1 MWQALPSC
9 LAAPL
14 VRGPRVRWPR
24 HWLGR
29 GGPVVDACTL
39 DWARELHGLEASL
52 APEEGHSTTWH
63 WGNTHKAQGGPAAAG
78 STAGTAGTAGTLRCI
93 GKAHPARPLGTA
105 WAAPCAGVRQPK
117 RLVALVALVASVAS
131 VALRQGKEP
140 CNSRAGRGWRTAEMR
155 SGTCFRWRRE
165 VRTCA
170 VSRQQ
175 TCPQELDSVTRPGL
189 LLGDNCAYQPKK
201 CSFWIG
207 PPQDNQ

>member
-1 MWQALPSC
+1 MRQALPSC

-78 STAGTAGTAGTLRCI
+78 STAGTVGTLRCN
-93 GKAHPARPLGTA
+93 GRARPARPPGTA
-105 WAAPCAGVRQPK
+105 WAAPCAKVRLPL
-117 RLVALVALVASVAS
+117 RLVASVAS
-131 VALRQGKEP
+131 VASVTSVALRWGSEP

-155 SGTCFRWRRE
+155 NGTSCRRRRGTRAR
-165 VRTCA
+165 V
-170 VSRQQ
+170 
-175 TCPQELDSVTRPGL
+175 RPGRKL
-189 LLGDNCAYQPKK
+189 L
-201 CSFWIG
+201 
-207 PPQDNQ
+207 PP